1 MEKNKNIELGSEKE
15 TPREIGG
22 KVEKKERW
30 ERRGRERR
38 RHGGMS

>member
-15 TPREIGG
+15 TPREIGV
-22 KVEKKERW
+22 KVEKKGRW
-30 ERRGRERR
+30 EKRVRERR